1 MIISYIPPKKEKQ
14 YTIYTS
20 VRLYNSD
27 TNEDYG
33 LFYNFHQVT
42 EFMNTNKLTTVYLK
56 DFPLQKVQHWG
67 LRQWR

>member
-1 MIISYIPPKKEKQ
+1 MITSYIPPKKEKQ

-33 LFYNFHQVT
+33 LFHNFHQVT
-42 EFMNTNKLTTVYLK
+42 EFMNTNKLTPVYLK
-56 DFPLQKVQHWG
+56 DFPLQKVQHWE
-67 LRQWR
+67 LRQSR